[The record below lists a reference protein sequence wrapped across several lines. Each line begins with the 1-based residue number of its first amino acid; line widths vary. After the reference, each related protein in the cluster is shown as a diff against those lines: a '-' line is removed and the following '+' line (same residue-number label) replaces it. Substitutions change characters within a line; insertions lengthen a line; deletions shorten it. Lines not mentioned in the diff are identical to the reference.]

1 MVPRLDARRVYLGW
15 CAIQGLGF
23 TLIVTVNLI
32 YQATAVG
39 LSAFQLVLV
48 GTVLETVCLL
58 GEVPTGVVA
67 DVFSRRLSI
76 IIGIALTGLGF
87 AIEGLVP
94 ALGGV
99 LAGNVLF
106 GLGAVFC
113 SGAEQAWLND
123 ELGEAAAGPAML
135 QGSQAWNAARLVGIP
150 LAVVLAAN
158 VSISFPIVAGGI
170 IQVILA
176 LVLVAVMPER
186 NFHRTPA
193 AERETWAEMRE
204 TLRAGAAIVRRRP
217 DLRRLVLVAAVM
229 GAYSE
234 GYDRLSTAHYL
245 RDVGVPG
252 GQRPV
257 VWLGGLLAIEAL
269 LGIVVAGRL
278 ARRLER
284 RGSGAGGPLAVVLAV
299 LALSTAVFALTRR
312 FGVAAGAGVTGGVS
326 RVVEEPL
333 FQTCLNTDLESR
345 SRATVISFASQSN
358 AFGQIAGGLAIAL
371 AASVAGIGVALALAA
386 LILAPAPLLLLARG
400 RATPG
405 VEVAMAADATGGR

>member
-15 CAIQGLGF
+15 CAIEGLGF

-32 YQATAVG
+32 YQVTAVD

-48 GTVLETVCLL
+48 GTVLETVCML

-76 IIGIALTGLGF
+76 IIGVALTGIGF
-87 AIEGLVP
+87 TIEGLVP
-94 ALGGV
+94 SLAGV
-99 LAGNVLF
+99 LTGSVLF

-123 ELGEAAAGPAML
+123 ELGESAAGPALL
-135 QGSQAWNAARLVGIP
+135 QGSQAWNVARFVGIP
-150 LAVVLAAN
+150 LAVVLAQI
-158 VSISFPIVAGGI
+158 SISFPIVAGG
-170 IQVILA
+170 
-176 LVLVAVMPER
+176 LVLVAVAVVLAVVMPER

-193 AERETWAEMRE
+193 AERETWSEMRE
-204 TLRAGAAIVRRRP
+204 TLRAGSALVRRRP
-217 DLRRLVLVAAVM
+217 DLRRLVLIAAVV

-245 RDVGVPG
+245 RDVGVPA

-269 LGIVVAGRL
+269 LGVVLAGRL
-278 ARRLER
+278 ARRLKDR
-284 RGSGAGGPLAVVLAV
+284 PSGAAGPLAVAFGVLSAT
-299 LALSTAVFALTRR
+299 TAVFALTRR
-312 FGVAAGAGVTGGVS
+312 FGVAAGAGVTGGVA

-333 FQTCLNTDLESR
+333 FQACLNTDLESR

-358 AFGQIAGGLAIAL
+358 AFGQIVGGLAIAIVASTAGIAVAIGL
-371 AASVAGIGVALALAA
+371 AAALLVPVPFLLRGATRAQPPVEVVLAA
-386 LILAPAPLLLLARG
+386 DVAAG
-400 RATPG
+400 R
-405 VEVAMAADATGGR
+405 

>member
-15 CAIQGLGF
+15 CAVQGLGF

-48 GTVLETVCLL
+48 GTVLEIVCML

-76 IIGIALTGLGF
+76 IIGVALTGIGF
-87 AIEGLVP
+87 TIEGLTP
-94 ALGGV
+94 SLAGV
-99 LAGNVLF
+99 LAGSVLF

-123 ELGEAAAGPAML
+123 ELGESEAGSAML
-135 QGSQAWNAARLVGIP
+135 RGSQAWSAARLVGIP
-150 LAVVLAAN
+150 LAVVLAQ
-158 VSISFPIVAGGI
+158 VSISFPIVVGGVV
-170 IQVILA
+170 QVAVAAVLA
-176 LVLVAVMPER
+176 LVMPER

-193 AERETWAEMRE
+193 AERETWNEMRE
-204 TLRAGAAIVRRRP
+204 TLRAGAGLVRRRP
-217 DLRRLVLVAAVM
+217 DLRRLVVITAVV

-234 GYDRLSTAHYL
+234 GFDRLSTAHYL
-245 RDVGVPG
+245 RDVGVPS
-252 GQRPV
+252 GQPPV

-269 LGIVVAGRL
+269 LGILLAGRL

-284 RGSGAGGPLAVVLAV
+284 RPSGAAAPLAAALGVLSVA
-299 LALSTAVFALTRR
+299 TAVFALTRR
-312 FGVAAGAGVTGGVS
+312 FGVAAGAGITAGVA
-326 RVVEEPL
+326 RTVEEPL
-333 FQTCLNTDLESR
+333 FQTCLNTGLESR

-358 AFGQIAGGLAIAL
+358 AFGQIVGGLAIAVV
-371 AASVAGIGVALALAA
+371 ASVAGIGVAIGLAA
-386 LILAPAPLLLLARG
+386 LILAPAPLLLRRSSPRRPAG
-400 RATPG
+400 
-405 VEVAMAADATGGR
+405 EVAVAADVAPGG